1 MPPTVPVTVYT
12 REGCHL
18 CDEAVETLQSVADE
32 AGVDLALE
40 LVDVDADES
49 LREQYGDRVP
59 VVTVGGDRA
68 FEYRVE
74 EDELRRLF
82 EGHGSEAP

>member
-12 REGCHL
+12 REDCHL

-40 LVDVDADES
+40 FVDVDADES
-49 LREQYGDRVP
+49 LRERYGDRVP

-68 FEYRVE
+68 FEYRVDE
-74 EDELRRLF
+74 RELRELF
-82 EGHGSEAP
+82 EGETSDGS